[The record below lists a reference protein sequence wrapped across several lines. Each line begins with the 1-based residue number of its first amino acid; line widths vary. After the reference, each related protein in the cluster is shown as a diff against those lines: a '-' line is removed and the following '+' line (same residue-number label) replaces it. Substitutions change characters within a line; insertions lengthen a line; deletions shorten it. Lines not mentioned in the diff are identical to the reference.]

1 MHALRLLHKM
11 MAQAC
16 PQIHAIRLTALMASV
31 EALLV
36 GRQMSLAGLGRA
48 MVTGARVKHNIKR
61 VDRLIGNRHL
71 WGERTELY
79 GAIAG
84 LVLGQ
89 GPRPVIILD
98 WSDLREDRSWQLL
111 RAAVP
116 VGGRSLTLY
125 EEVHPLSAYD
135 NRGVRKRFLDRL
147 REILPPGCR
156 PLLVTDAGFRTT
168 WFRQVEA
175 MGWDW
180 VGRVRGRTH
189 FQLDNE
195 ENWQPCRTLHAMA
208 NSRVRHIGTVE
219 LTESNPLACDLYLV
233 KKKKRGRQQLTCR
246 GTRARGGRSLSC
258 ERRQREPWIL
268 VTSLGSRAAQQV
280 LRCYQLRMQIE
291 ESFRDMKNARLG
303 LHFRSA
309 RSNSA
314 ERLSILVLIGTLA
327 TLVAWLV
334 GQAMQRF
341 GLQRHY
347 QANTT
352 RHRPVLSTVFL
363 GLQSFRRQPVK
374 LMLADIKQ
382 SIIALHQ
389 ITASPLSYA

>member
-48 MVTGARVKHNIKR
+48 MVSGARVKHNIKR

-98 WSDLREDRSWQLL
+98 WSDLRE
-111 RAAVP
+111 
-116 VGGRSLTLY
+116 
-125 EEVHPLSAYD
+125 
-135 NRGVRKRFLDRL
+135 
-147 REILPPGCR
+147 
-156 PLLVTDAGFRTT
+156 
-168 WFRQVEA
+168 
-175 MGWDW
+175 
-180 VGRVRGRTH
+180 
-189 FQLDNE
+189 
-195 ENWQPCRTLHAMA
+195 
-208 NSRVRHIGTVE
+208 
-219 LTESNPLACDLYLV
+219 
-233 KKKKRGRQQLTCR
+233 
-246 GTRARGGRSLSC
+246 
-258 ERRQREPWIL
+258 PWIL

-280 LRCYQLRMQIE
+280 MRCYQLRMQIE

>member
-1 MHALRLLHKM
+1 M
-11 MAQAC
+11 
-16 PQIHAIRLTALMASV
+16 
-31 EALLV
+31 
-36 GRQMSLAGLGRA
+36 
-48 MVTGARVKHNIKR
+48 
-61 VDRLIGNRHL
+61 
-71 WGERTELY
+71 
-79 GAIAG
+79 
-84 LVLGQ
+84 LGQ

-135 NRGVRKRFLDRL
+135 NRGVRKRFLERL

-280 LRCYQLRMQIE
+280 MRCYQLRMQIE

-303 LHFRSA
+303 PHFRSA